1 MFAGA
6 RARRQDNGF
15 KPFRLSYLAFS
26 GRRRPEERPR
36 REKKVLL
43 FQQVSNSRVIKIKS
57 PLVNGLSLLGAII
70 AIGLMATFGS
80 IEPSLASTVLIT
92 GSSRGIGFEFARQYA
107 DKGWTV
113 IATCRNPAGAH
124 ALNALAAE
132 QPNII
137 IEQLDVTD
145 HGMIDALAKKY
156 QDTPIDVLLNNAGIN
171 PGQQPQTFGAIDYDV
186 YHRIIATNTTGPL
199 KMAEAFVGHVAA
211 SEHKKIMTLT
221 SGLGSLN
228 AAERFPGILVP
239 YRISKAGVNMA
250 MLVISRAVKGRGIV
264 VGTLEPGIVDTDQAA
279 GMNVPKM
286 SPEQAIAAMITVIEN
301 FDADTSGLIY
311 RYTGERAAW

>member
-1 MFAGA
+1 M
-6 RARRQDNGF
+6 
-15 KPFRLSYLAFS
+15 
-26 GRRRPEERPR
+26 
-36 REKKVLL
+36 LL
-43 FQQVSNSRVIKIKS
+43 FQQVNYGRAIKS
-57 PLVNGLSLLGAII
+57 KTSWVKGLSLLAAIL
-70 AIGLMATFGS
+70 AVSLTATFGS

-92 GSSRGIGFEFARQYA
+92 GSNRGIGFEFARQYA

-113 IATCRNPAGAH
+113 IATCRYPAGAD
-124 ALNALAAE
+124 ALKALAAE
-132 QPNII
+132 YPNII
-137 IEQLDVTD
+137 LEQLDVTD
-145 HGMIDALAKKY
+145 HGMIDALAEKY

-171 PGQQPQTFGAIDYDV
+171 PGQKPQTFGAIDYDV

-199 KMAEAFVGHVAA
+199 KMAEAFVDHVAA

-228 AAERFPGILVP
+228 AAERLPGILAP

-250 MLVISRAVKGRGIV
+250 MLVISRAVKGRGII

-286 SPEQAIAAMITVIEN
+286 SPEEAIAAMIIVIEN

>member
-1 MFAGA
+1 
-6 RARRQDNGF
+6 
-15 KPFRLSYLAFS
+15 
-26 GRRRPEERPR
+26 
-36 REKKVLL
+36 VVL
-43 FQQVSNSRVIKIKS
+43 FQKVRDSHAIKIKIS
-57 PLVNGLSLLGAII
+57 LVKGLSLLAAIM
-70 AIGLMATFGS
+70 AISLTATLGS

-113 IATCRNPAGAH
+113 IATCRNPAGAD
-124 ALNALAAE
+124 ALNALASKH
-132 QPNII
+132 PNLI

-145 HGMIDALAKKY
+145 HGMIDALAEKY

-171 PGQQPQTFGAIDYDV
+171 PGQDTQTFGAIDYDV

-199 KMAEAFVGHVAA
+199 KISEAFVDHVAA
-211 SEHKKIMTLT
+211 SKHKKIMTLT

-228 AAERFPGILVP
+228 AAERFPGILAP

-286 SPEQAIAAMITVIEN
+286 PPEEAIAAMIIVIEN